1 MGISVREEPSGDVI
15 FPKTAR
21 RRLKY
26 PYDSRREARSVKPI
40 SDYLAHFERRRCLF
54 LDSKWCYI
62 IARTA
67 SSWYWEHFLSLSRC
81 HLRRSCAALVV
92 FSARALPV
100 KISPDFFF
108 LQCHV
113 RVFARPWRRCMD
125 VNGIVE
131 VRRIVYHDMMRRFR
145 LEYDIGYD
153 EECDVAGASVAKA
166 RVSIVCSGEISQV
179 KFFLVL
185 EMYFL
190 HRSKRRVFARSWRPR
205 KTPDWNV
212 MLRRVALHIVE
223 RRKL

>member
-1 MGISVREEPSGDVI
+1 M
-15 FPKTAR
+15 
-21 RRLKY
+21 
-26 PYDSRREARSVKPI
+26 
-40 SDYLAHFERRRCLF
+40 
-54 LDSKWCYI
+54 
-62 IARTA
+62 
-67 SSWYWEHFLSLSRC
+67 
-81 HLRRSCAALVV
+81 
-92 FSARALPV
+92 
-100 KISPDFFF
+100 
-108 LQCHV
+108 
-113 RVFARPWRRCMD
+113 
-125 VNGIVE
+125 VE

-190 HRSKRRVFARSWRPR
+190 HRSQRRVFARSWRPR